1 MAVVLLVADAVAAED
16 GHGLDSAHELG
27 DLLDLRGGDASDLL
41 GPLEAAV
48 GHGCGKL
55 VEAVAPVVHEVVVV
69 EVVGDDVV
77 QDRHGKCA
85 VGTGAHGHPDVGMRR
100 KAVTHGAN
108 VNGLL
113 TVLNGVE
120 TTVGVALVDG
130 GVLGVEAPVDEEL
143 GLAELAGHGL
153 VAAEVVRAAQRDQVG
168 EHALRV
174 ADGGVQVVRRAVD
187 VEETAAQRT
196 ENGVELR
203 RQDAVGL
210 GAVLLLLLEQLGRN
224 LLDCLL
230 PRDALEL
237 ALALLTRALHRVLE
251 TRGRVHDLH
260 GRVALGAQ
268 RAAAAAPVV
277 AGLRVALDV
286 GPAAVLD
293 VAQRGAVRAGG
304 ATHLAERVTDLKA
317 LVLAL
322 HTLTGS
328 SFLCL
333 RKQRGPQTGAGR
345 RHTGERRTGG
355 NEAAPRN
362 VGGAFHTFPPS
373 PINPYVQNKCAAEH
387 SSASLGI
394 TIGRRT

>member
-16 GHGLDSAHELG
+16 GHGLDGAHELG
-27 DLLDLRGGDASDLL
+27 NLLDLRGGDASDLL
-41 GPLEAAV
+41 SPLEAAV
-48 GHGCGKL
+48 GHGCGQL

-77 QDRHGKCA
+77 QDRHGKGA
-85 VGTGAHGHPDVGMRR
+85 VSAGAHGHPDVGVRGQGVAHR
-100 KAVTHGAN
+100 ADVDGLGA
-108 VNGLL
+108 LL
-113 TVLNGVE
+113 HGVE
-120 TTVGVALVDG
+120 TAVGVALVNA
-130 GVLGVEAPVDEEL
+130 GVLGVVAPVDNEL

-153 VAAEVVRAAQRDQVG
+153 VALGVRRAAERDQVG

-174 ADGGVQVVRRAVD
+174 ADGGVHVVGRAVN

-196 ENGVELR
+196 ENSVELR
-203 RQDAVGL
+203 RKDAVGL
-210 GAVLLLLLEQLGRN
+210 GAVLLLLLEQLGGD
-224 LLDCLL
+224 LLNRLL

-277 AGLRVALDV
+277 AGLWVALDV

-373 PINPYVQNKCAAEH
+373 PINPYVQNKRAADTAPPRLT
-387 SSASLGI
+387 SP
-394 TIGRRT
+394 